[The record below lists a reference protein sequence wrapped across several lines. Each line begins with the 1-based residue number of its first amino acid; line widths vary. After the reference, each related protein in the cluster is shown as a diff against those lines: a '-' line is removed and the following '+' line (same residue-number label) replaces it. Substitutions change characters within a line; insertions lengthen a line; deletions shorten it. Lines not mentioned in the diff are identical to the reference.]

1 MQFNNSVTIFVVEII
16 SDNFCKRYSKKLI
29 MSEKIKSLTKAE
41 EQIMQIL
48 WDLKEG
54 VIKDIV
60 DKFEDTKPAYTT
72 VATVLTVLE
81 KKGFVTCKKIGNVK
95 LFSPLISKKE
105 YTGFQF
111 KSLLSDYFNGS
122 FPKMATFFAK
132 ENNLGIKDLEEIL
145 KAAELELN
153 NTENRE

>member
-1 MQFNNSVTIFVVEII
+1 MT
-16 SDNFCKRYSKKLI
+16 D
-29 MSEKIKSLTKAE
+29 KIKTLTKAE

-48 WDLKEG
+48 WNLKEG
-54 VIKDIV
+54 VVKDVV
-60 DKFEDTKPAYTT
+60 DGFEEPKPAYTT

-81 KKGFVTCKKIGNVK
+81 KKGFVTRKKVGNVN
-95 LFSPLISKKE
+95 LFLPEISKKE

-111 KSLLSDYFNGS
+111 KSLLIDYFSGS

-145 KAAELELN
+145 KATEQELN
-153 NTENRE
+153 NENKE